1 MEHLPPDF
9 AESLAQV
16 LAPDDRAAAAGII
29 EAAARLDDAG
39 LRIFLEMF
47 GARIRASAAPVRH
60 DELQEFLRASRKGGR
75 AASP

>member
-29 EAAARLDDAG
+29 EAATRLDDVG
-39 LRIFLEMF
+39 LRSFLEMF
-47 GARIRASAAPVRH
+47 GARIRASPAPVRH
-60 DELQEFLRASRKGGR
+60 EELRELLRAARTGGR